1 MDISILHFFGFLGK
15 KLQNHIYKNV
25 GQEFHWLKNDD
36 LFYNKSYKSFLV
48 TQWHKSS
55 TKIYVNDQLQKH
67 YIYVIYAKIKS
78 KKKWQKRHNFCY
90 LGVLIVSFKY
100 ICHLN
105 VHCVK

>member
-25 GQEFHWLKNDD
+25 GQEFHCLKNDD

-78 KKKWQKRHNFCY
+78 KKNDKNDIISVTLVF
-90 LGVLIVSFKY
+90 
-100 ICHLN
+100 
-105 VHCVK
+105 